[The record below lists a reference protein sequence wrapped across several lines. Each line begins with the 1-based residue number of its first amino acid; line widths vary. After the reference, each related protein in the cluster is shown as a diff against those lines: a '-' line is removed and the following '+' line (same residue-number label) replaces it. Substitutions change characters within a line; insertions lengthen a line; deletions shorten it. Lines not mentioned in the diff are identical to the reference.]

1 MSFSIFLSLVF
12 VTRNQPESIK
22 KLLLGLTTSI
32 SSLVKD
38 YEIILVDNN
47 SDIDVMNLYK
57 TIIDDHNI
65 PNVQIYALSKQV
77 NKDTASWAGVENSLG
92 DFVVIIDPSI
102 DDINILPKML
112 ESAINGKDIVFGE
125 NKSLY
130 NKKGYFYSAASK
142 IFYWFFSQFSNENMR
157 LDIPRYRILSKRAVQ
172 FILQHNHPALTYRH
186 LPFSRAL
193 SRSIINY
200 SHAPSQS
207 IKHSFQDR
215 LDNVIELLMS
225 NTRTPMRIVTFLSL
239 FGAISNIVY
248 SFYVLIIGF
257 FKSDIAPG
265 WISLSLQQSGMFFLI
280 SLVLLILGEYIL
292 HMVSLTNEGPSYH
305 IGQEFTSRHLTTRR
319 KLNIEEIVTMDE
331 ISRRTN

>member
-1 MSFSIFLSLVF
+1 MSFSIYLSV
-12 VTRNQPESIK
+12 VIVSRNQPKIIE
-22 KLLLGLTTSI
+22 KLLLDLTNSI

-47 SDIDVMNLYK
+47 SDIDAMDLYK
-57 TIIDDHNI
+57 LIIDDQNL
-65 PNVQIYALSKQV
+65 PNLQIYALSKQV
-77 NKDTASWAGVENSLG
+77 SKDTASWAGVENSLG

-102 DDINILPKML
+102 DDINVLPTML
-112 ESAINGKDIVFGE
+112 EAAMNGKDIVFGE
-125 NKSLY
+125 NKFLR
-130 NKKGYFYSAASK
+130 NNKGYFYTAFSK
-142 IFYWFFSQFSNENMR
+142 IFYWFFSQFSDVNMR
-157 LDIPRYRILSKRAVQ
+157 LDIPRYRILSKRAIQ

-193 SRSIINY
+193 SRSTITY

-207 IKHSFQDR
+207 IKYSFQDR

-239 FGAISNIVY
+239 FGAISNIAY
-248 SFYVLIIGF
+248 SIYVLIISL
-257 FKSDIAPG
+257 FKKDIAPG

-305 IGQEFTSRHLTTRR
+305 IGQEFTSRHLTTHR

-331 ISRRTN
+331 LSRRNN